1 MTNDGR
7 MEMTGVITD
16 FSKDIFKIQVCE
28 QDGGT
33 LVTCRL
39 SGKMRQ
45 NKINLAVG
53 DHVRIE
59 VSPYDVTMGR
69 ITFRLSGRQVER
81 EPAVRREWAPS
92 AEKKRKIRRVPRE
105 QEPE

>member
-1 MTNDGR
+1 MTDGR
-7 MEMTGVITD
+7 MEMTGVVTD
-16 FSKDIFKIQVCE
+16 FSKDIFKVQVSE
-28 QDGGT
+28 QDGGQ

-59 VSPYDVTMGR
+59 VSPYDITMGR
-69 ITFRLSGRQVER
+69 ITFRLSGRQQVEQG
-81 EPAVRREWAPS
+81 PSVRREYSPP
-92 AEKKRKIRRVPRE
+92 EKKRKIRRIPRE

>member
-1 MTNDGR
+1 MTDR

-16 FSKDIFKIQVCE
+16 FSKDIFKVQVSE
-28 QDGGT
+28 QDGGQM
-33 LVTCRL
+33 VTCRL

-53 DHVRIE
+53 DHVRVE
-59 VSPYDVTMGR
+59 VSPYDITMGR

-81 EPAVRREWAPS
+81 EPAVRREYQPP
-92 AEKKRKIRRVPRE
+92 AEKKRKIRRIPRE

>member
-1 MTNDGR
+1 MTDR
-7 MEMTGVITD
+7 MEMTGVITE
-16 FSKDIFKIQVCE
+16 FSKDIFKVQVCE
-28 QDGGT
+28 QDGGQ

-53 DHVRIE
+53 DAVKIE
-59 VSPYDVTMGR
+59 VSPYDITMGR
-69 ITFRLSGRQVER
+69 ITFRLSGRQQQSEQST
-81 EPAVRREWAPS
+81 VRREYAP
-92 AEKKRKIRRVPRE
+92 EKKRKIRRVPRE